1 MDENYTAQ
9 VDPIGSQVQ
18 GRHRGRAAALPAL
31 PDHDEGADGRGAR
44 RRRTRDRAQ
53 VIKEHAVA
61 VALAMRQGQREND
74 LLDRLAADTRLGV
87 GRDQLD
93 ASLAD
98 PLELAGASGDQVDR
112 IAARVAALAAE
123 FPVGASY
130 TPGDVL

>member
-1 MDENYTAQ
+1 MAA
-9 VDPIGSQVQ
+9 VRAGV
-18 GRHRGRAAALPAL
+18 GREIAH
-31 PDHDEGADGRGAR
+31 E
-44 RRRTRDRAQ
+44 